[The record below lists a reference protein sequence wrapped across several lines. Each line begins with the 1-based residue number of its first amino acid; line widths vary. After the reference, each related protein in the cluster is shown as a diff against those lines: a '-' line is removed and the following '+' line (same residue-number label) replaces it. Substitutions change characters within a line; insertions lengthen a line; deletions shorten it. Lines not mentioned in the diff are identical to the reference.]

1 MHSTDD
7 IWRQLVRAS
16 VDRRHP
22 WRVVA
27 LCTQGAQGPSARNV
41 ILRKVRPEDRRLV
54 FYTDARTL
62 KLREIAE
69 CDRVALLLWDPHHR
83 QQLRV
88 SGRAFTEADDEVVNR
103 HWASVP
109 EAAQRDYGTAA
120 PPGTPLTS
128 GDAGNLDFNLA
139 MARHHFVVLNAEVA
153 EMELLQLDRLQHQR
167 SRHAWSEA
175 SGRWEA
181 EALVP

>member
-7 IWRQLVRAS
+7 LWRQLVRAS

-41 ILRKVRPEDRRLV
+41 ILRKVHPDDRRLV
-54 FYTDARTL
+54 FYTDARTV

-69 CDRVALLLWDPHHR
+69 FGRVALLLWDPHHR

-88 SGRAFTEADDEVVNR
+88 LGRAFTEADDEVVNR
-103 HWASVP
+103 HWTSVP

-120 PPGTPLTS
+120 PPGTPLAS
-128 GDAGNLDFNLA
+128 DAEGSLDFNLA
-139 MARHHFVVLNAEVA
+139 MARHHFVVLNVEVA
-153 EMELLQLDRLQHQR
+153 EMELLQLDRVQHQR
-167 SRHAWSEA
+167 SRHAWNEA

>member
-1 MHSTDD
+1 MHSTED
-7 IWRQLVRAS
+7 IWRLLVRAS

-41 ILRKVRPEDRRLV
+41 ILRKVLQDTRRLV

-62 KLREIAE
+62 KLQEIAD

-88 SGRAFTEADDEVVNR
+88 WARAFAEADDEVVNR
-103 HWASVP
+103 HWTSVP

-120 PPGTPLTS
+120 PPGTPLANGAEGS
-128 GDAGNLDFNLA
+128 FDFNLA
-139 MARHHFVVLNAEVA
+139 QARDHFVVLNVEVA
-153 EMELLQLDRLQHQR
+153 AMELLQLDRTQHQR
-167 SRHAWSEA
+167 SRHAWNEA